1 MLLGCSCC
9 VATNRTI
16 IELIIHSFYLVSLS
30 GVNGFMH
37 NSLQFK
43 MCVGDVML
51 WHVANVGMQSDFL
64 SVYFTG
70 NPFERDR
77 TYGTVLTLFPMIG
90 DTVITEMET
99 EGNG

>member
-1 MLLGCSCC
+1 MVFS
-9 VATNRTI
+9 I
-16 IELIIHSFYLVSLS
+16 YLFSLA
-30 GVNGFMH
+30 GINGFIN

-64 SVYFTG
+64 SVYFMG

-77 TYGTVLTLFPMIG
+77 MYGTVLTLFPMIG

-99 EGNG
+99 EGKS